1 MAEPARRPA
10 LTAGM
15 LHPVQPLKNGRYSG
29 LFPPSLPS
37 RLERDGSSQWRFN
50 KNMTT
55 AIMEFTA
62 AALRRIH
69 TCFPFSLPP
78 SQVFRRRRACGGK
91 PFCGAKVRK
100 KSQNPPGG
108 RETLA
113 EYVRARGLP
122 AVRRAGEKKQ
132 GGLKMKQG
140 PTLSEQGAVLLF
152 RETVLFFRE
161 PFGAVSLG

>member
-1 MAEPARRPA
+1 
-10 LTAGM
+10 
-15 LHPVQPLKNGRYSG
+15 
-29 LFPPSLPS
+29 
-37 RLERDGSSQWRFN
+37 
-50 KNMTT
+50 
-55 AIMEFTA
+55 MEFTA

-69 TCFPFSLPP
+69 TCFPFSLPRVKY
-78 SQVFRRRRACGGK
+78 SVGDGLA
-91 PFCGAKVRK
+91 GANRFVVQRYEK

-122 AVRRAGEKKQ
+122 AVRQAGKKKQ

-140 PTLSEQGAVLLF
+140 PTSSEQGAVLLF
-152 RETVLFFRE
+152 REAVLFFRE

>member
-1 MAEPARRPA
+1 
-10 LTAGM
+10 
-15 LHPVQPLKNGRYSG
+15 
-29 LFPPSLPS
+29 
-37 RLERDGSSQWRFN
+37 
-50 KNMTT
+50 
-55 AIMEFTA
+55 MEFTA

-69 TCFPFSLPP
+69 TCFPFSLP
-78 SQVFRRRRACGGK
+78 RAVVLPLLTAASVRGK
-91 PFCGAKVRK
+91 PFSGAKVRK
-100 KSQNPPGG
+100 KNQNPPGG